1 MGANE
6 KYKDRIRPV
15 GKETENALTSS
26 KKWED
31 RLAPQ
36 GIIKI

>member
-1 MGANE
+1 MGANA

-26 KKWED
+26 ERREK
-31 RLAPQ
+31 RLASQ
-36 GIIKI
+36 GIIKS